1 MDRQRYRL
9 ITFTLFN
16 LDYALE
22 RIDEKT
28 RRLRDE
34 ELFLSMPCTDY
45 WHILPFY
52 FVFIVCDM
60 LFVSMLIHNY
70 LEYAVQ
76 W

>member
-1 MDRQRYRL
+1 MTPPRLMDRQRYRL

-28 RRLRDE
+28 RRSRDE

-45 WHILPFY
+45 
-52 FVFIVCDM
+52 
-60 LFVSMLIHNY
+60 
-70 LEYAVQ
+70 
-76 W
+76 